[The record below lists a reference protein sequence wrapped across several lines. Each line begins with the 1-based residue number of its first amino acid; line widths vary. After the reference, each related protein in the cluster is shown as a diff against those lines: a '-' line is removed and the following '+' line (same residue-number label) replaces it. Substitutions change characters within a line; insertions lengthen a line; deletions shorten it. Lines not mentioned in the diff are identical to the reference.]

1 MQKFKMGFIFVFGSD
16 STLSSLKFPM
26 AYTVWNLHYPCFSI
40 LPYYKLFFLEWCVL
54 RHSLKYSLTSSS
66 SASVHFIRDT
76 MKQICTSYKNVL

>member
-16 STLSSLKFPM
+16 STLSSHGLYCMESPLSLLFYI
-26 AYTVWNLHYPCFSI
+26 AILQVI
-40 LPYYKLFFLEWCVL
+40 LPGVVCVL